1 MPPLPDHERHAK
13 YRDVGTMHEIKTAVD
28 INASCAEVWRALTDL
43 GAYHLWNPT
52 IPWISGRAEEGRTLR
67 MVFRSPGA
75 LPVYFHARVSVVTP
89 NREFRWTGK
98 VITPPLFVGDHYF
111 ALEPKDANRV
121 SLVQGETFDG
131 AIAPIMFRLL
141 RDYNRSGFIAM
152 NEALKVYVESRPPET
167 ADRTS
172 DR

>member
-13 YRDVGTMHEIKTAVD
+13 YRDVGTMHEVKTAVE

-111 ALEPKDANRV
+111 VLEPMGANRV
-121 SLVQGETFDG
+121 NLVQGETFAG
-131 AIAPIMFRLL
+131 AIAPVMFRLL
-141 RDYNRSGFIAM
+141 RDYNRSGFRAWTAALM
-152 NEALKVYVESRPPET
+152 VYLEARPPVA
-167 ADRTS
+167 ADRMS